1 MAENREKIIEFLSA
15 NVSPEGLANQLQ
27 IAGLINTDV
36 VGKAAVTAIPV
47 ADRIRPVIKAVISK
61 LELSE
66 ENAEKFKRVLNTL
79 GVLEDLDQII
89 N

>member
-1 MAENREKIIEFLSA
+1 MAKNREKIIEFLSA